1 MYRADTK
8 LAEFLQYEN
17 IAWYEDGK
25 VQILDRRYYPM
36 KKEFVICDTYNE
48 VAQAI
53 TAMVTQSGGPYL
65 AASMGMVLAAEES
78 LNEDQKDRDEFLKK
92 AAHTIKN
99 ARPTTSAKMEKI
111 VNGALDVAIEN
122 LNDESKLVDKMF
134 AYAIDE

>member
-17 IAWYEDGK
+17 IAWYKDGK

-36 KKEFVICDTYNE
+36 KKEFVVCNTHNE
-48 VAQAI
+48 VAEAI

-65 AASMGMVLAAEES
+65 AASMGMVLAAKES
-78 LNEDQKDRDEFLKK
+78 LHEAENNREEFLKK

-111 VNGALDVAIEN
+111 VNGALDVGIEN
-122 LNDESKLVDKMF
+122 L
-134 AYAIDE
+134 